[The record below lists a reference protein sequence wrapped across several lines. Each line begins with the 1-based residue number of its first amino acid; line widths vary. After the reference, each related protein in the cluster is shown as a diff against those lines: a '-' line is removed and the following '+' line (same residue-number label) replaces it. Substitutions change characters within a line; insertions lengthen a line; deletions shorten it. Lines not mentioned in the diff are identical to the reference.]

1 VRGWPVA
8 WRTGGRSRRRPG
20 WIELTAESELV
31 LRMLGEHA
39 FNHYIEIK
47 RQEEMG
53 GLVRRGHQWDLD
65 MYLATRPRQGI
76 RG

>member
-1 VRGWPVA
+1 MLPWTVGEA
-8 WRTGGRSRRRPG
+8 
-20 WIELTAESELV
+20 IELTAVSELV

-39 FNHYIEIK
+39 FNHYIEVK

-65 MYLATRPRQGI
+65 VYLATRPRQRV